1 MKILQLKFKNI
12 NSLIGENEI
21 DFTKPFFTNE
31 GLFAITGKTGAG
43 KSSILDAISL
53 ALYGKTPRVD
63 VTGKENAVM
72 TRGEKDCY
80 AEIMFEVAGKRWK
93 SSWKQER
100 AKTGTLKAVERVI
113 ADENNTIIA
122 DKISI
127 KGDKKNI
134 DEKTV
139 NEKIVEIL
147 GLSFEQFT
155 KVIML
160 AQGSFTAFLNANSE
174 EKGILL
180 EQITGTEIYAE
191 ISKKVFERNKS
202 EKEKLDK
209 ISRELQNIKVLSYQE
224 IQKINEEITSL
235 KNEKIQIYKD
245 LEKIEEARKWLN
257 DLDVLEKQIA
267 EIKLKL
273 PEWELRAINAKKYLE
288 EAEKNW
294 QAVREQQK
302 KQEPIFRQV
311 RELDTKI
318 LAKQSTLEPVL
329 KSLSELQENKKNILK
344 TIEDDNSTLKGYE
357 RIRDEKKNWADKH
370 SKYKALV
377 SDYVA
382 IENES
387 EAVASL
393 EKELQESQMKIAAMQ
408 EGFRLKQADYEN
420 AKKISHQ
427 KEETLKS
434 KKQELETKQLEL
446 KTLIGEEKIAE
457 LQVAKEKTAKIVDLI
472 RDTLNLDS
480 QIIEN
485 QDNIQNCID
494 EIKTKQEIQKVLGE
508 KITENKSTAVQLE
521 EKINLLEENLQLLQR
536 IEILEEQRRHLEDG
550 KPCPLCGSEE
560 HPFAKGNTPQ
570 VADKEKELSSLKKQ
584 HKDLQNNLL
593 EYEKKKAK
601 TEADKENAEKNKEIT
616 TKNLSENLKRKDIVL
631 AEIKNI
637 DADIFALIQENKT
650 ASILEQRQKELQ
662 KIEELIKKT
671 TQIEKQLIE
680 LRDKTIPK
688 LQDEKQNAE
697 QIKSAAETNL
707 KVTEQSLHNEQSNTN
722 KLEEKYKTLNE
733 KFLNTLKE
741 YGVESIQELKKC
753 LDAWNE
759 NVRQMEYLKSQITLI
774 YADIIINQQGVES
787 QIKSLSIRE
796 LEEKNI
802 RQQIQNLL
810 AQRENIFTEKSVD
823 EAEEELK
830 KQLEAAEV
838 QKAKAEHVKNEAN
851 TEWEKNKA
859 ILGEKQ
865 NELSQLKSK
874 KIIEKSTTELQEE
887 FETKKKQNEECS
899 QKIGAYAQQLETNEG
914 NLKTSG
920 SKFKE
925 KEKQETIYKK
935 WSVLYELI
943 GASDGKKYRNFAQ
956 ALTFEH
962 LIGLANI
969 QLQKMSPRYMLK
981 RVDGNSNPFD
991 LSVIDKFQNNEE
1003 RTAQNL
1009 SGGEKFIVSLS
1020 LALGLANMASKNMRI
1035 DTMFIDEGFGTLD
1048 TDYLDVALNALSNLQ
1063 NDGKVIGV
1071 ISHIAELKERIA
1083 THIELIPNGNGFSK
1097 IRIVH

>member
-12 NSLIGENEI
+12 NSLIDENEI
-21 DFTKPFFTNE
+21 DFTQSIFTNE
-31 GLFAITGKTGAG
+31 GLFAITGATGAG

-63 VTGKENAVM
+63 VTGSENAVM

-80 AEIMFEVAGKRWK
+80 AEIVFEVAGKKWK

-100 AKTGTLKAVERVI
+100 AKTGTLRAVERAI
-113 ADENNTIIA
+113 ADENNTIVA

-134 DEKTV
+134 NEKTV

-147 GLSFEQFT
+147 GLTFEQFT

-160 AQGSFTAFLNANSE
+160 AQGSFTAFLNASSE
-174 EKGILL
+174 EKGKLL

-209 ISRELQNIKVLSYQE
+209 ISLELQAIKVFSVEE
-224 IQKINEEITSL
+224 IQKISEEIARL
-235 KNEKIQIYKD
+235 KNEKIQIDEDIK
-245 LEKIEEARKWLN
+245 KIEEAKKWLN
-257 DLDVLEKQIA
+257 DLEFLENQIA
-267 EIKLKL
+267 ETKLKL
-273 PEWELRAINAKKYLE
+273 PEWESQAANAKRYSE
-288 EAEKNW
+288 EVEKNW
-294 QAVREQQK
+294 QAVRDEQK
-302 KQEPIFRQV
+302 KQEPIFKQV
-311 RELDTKI
+311 RELNTKI
-318 LAKQSTLEPVL
+318 LEKKNVLELVL
-329 KSLSELQENKKNILK
+329 KNLSELQENKRKISELLEKQNTDAKNYQNLL
-344 TIEDDNSTLKGYE
+344 T
-357 RIRDEKKNWADKH
+357 EKKDWADKH
-370 SKYKALV
+370 SKYKVLI

-382 IENES
+382 IEKES

-393 EKELQESQMKIAAMQ
+393 EKEIQEAEMKIAVIQ
-408 EGFRLKQADYEN
+408 ESFILKKTDYEN
-420 AKKISHQ
+420 AKNVSHQ
-427 KEETLKS
+427 KEENLKS
-434 KKQELETKQLEL
+434 KKQELEIKQLEL
-446 KTLIGEEKIAE
+446 RSLIGEQEIAE
-457 LQVAKEKTAKIVDLI
+457 LQVEKEKTAKVVNLI
-472 RDTLNLDS
+472 SDTLNLES

-494 EIKTKQEIQKVLGE
+494 EIKAKQEAQKVLGE
-508 KITENKSTAVQLE
+508 KITENKDTAVQLE

-536 IEILEEQRRHLEDG
+536 IESLEEQRQYLEDG

-570 VADKEKELSSLKKQ
+570 VAEKEKELNSLKKKY
-584 HKDLQNNLL
+584 KDLQNNLL
-593 EYEKKKAK
+593 EYEKQKAK
-601 TEADKENAEKNKEIT
+601 AESDKENAEKNKEVT
-616 TKNLSENLKRKDIVL
+616 TKNLSENLKRKGELL
-631 AEIKNI
+631 AEVQSI
-637 DADIFALIQENKT
+637 DADIFAHIQENKGVI
-650 ASILEQRQKELQ
+650 ILEQKQSDLE
-662 KIEELIKKT
+662 KIEELIKT
-671 TQIEKQLIE
+671 ATQIEQQIANI
-680 LRDKTIPK
+680 RDTSIPK
-688 LQDEKQNAE
+688 LQEEEKNAE
-697 QIKSAAETNL
+697 QIKNTAETNL
-707 KVTEQSLHNEQSNTN
+707 KVTEQSLRDEQESKN
-722 KLEEKYKTLNE
+722 KLVEKYENINK
-733 KFLNTLKE
+733 KFLNTLRE
-741 YGVESIQELKKC
+741 YEVKNIKELKSC

-774 YADIIINQQGVES
+774 YADININQQRLES
-787 QIKSLSIRE
+787 QIKLLNSRE
-796 LEEKNI
+796 LEEENI
-802 RQQIQNLL
+802 RQEIKNLL
-810 AQRENIFTEKSVD
+810 AQRENIFTETSVD
-823 EAEEELK
+823 EAEEKLK
-830 KQLEAAEV
+830 KQLETAEM
-838 QKAKAEHVKNEAN
+838 QKAKAEQMKNEAS
-851 TEWEKNKA
+851 TEWEKNNA
-859 ILGEKQ
+859 ILLGKEKEWIELQ
-865 NELSQLKSK
+865 NKPLT
-874 KIIEKSTTELQEE
+874 EKSITGLQEE
-887 FETKKKQNEECS
+887 LEIKKKQTEEHS
-899 QKIGAYAQQLETNEG
+899 QKIGAYTQQLKTNED
-914 NLKTSG
+914 NLKVSG
-920 SKFKE
+920 SKLKE
-925 KEKQETIYKK
+925 KEKQETICKK
-935 WSVLYELI
+935 WSVLHELI

-1083 THIELIPNGNGFSK
+1083 THIELVPKGNGFSK
-1097 IRIVH
+1097 IRIIH